1 MSLVYAVVRCHGLV
15 QHLLKREQYLSIVY
29 NEMSLGDI
37 EEYRGYKDEYPLDRR
52 LEIITRRFIERV
64 TFLSKIVEYKIGDFL
79 MTFLDYLE
87 LENLKVKLRT
97 LYGKEENAIYYP
109 YSRFID
115 VNELRKVRTDYA
127 FLRLLRR
134 EPYRMR
140 MDIMRRILRRGD
152 IALGEAYLDACY
164 YDYVKRIIRRNERTL
179 KVLIKFL
186 NYEILRKLTY
196 WLLVLGEEKVYEPI
210 TREMLQGLM
219 PYNEEGRRIALE
231 RAIRRLGINIAE
243 ARKYIET
250 GRIADLMH
258 IARERE
264 LHILQRGARRNSLS
278 LVFIYY
284 YIQLCREEM
293 YNLYRIFIG
302 KENNLPSEA
311 IIGTLI
317 TLF

>member
-1 MSLVYAVVRCHGLV
+1 MSLTYAVVRCHGLI
-15 QHLLKREQYLSIVY
+15 QHLLRKEQYLSIVY
-29 NEMSLGDI
+29 DKLSLGDI
-37 EEYRGYKDEYPLDRR
+37 KEYSEYKDEYSLDRK
-52 LEIITRRFIERV
+52 LEIITRRFVERII
-64 TFLSKIVEYKIGDFL
+64 FLSKIVEDEIRDFL
-79 MTFLDYLE
+79 MAFLDYLE

-109 YSRFID
+109 YSHFID
-115 VNELRKVRTDYA
+115 VNELKEARTDHA
-127 FLRLLRR
+127 FLKLLRR

-164 YDYVKRIIRRNERTL
+164 YDYVKRVIRENERTL

-186 NYEILRKLTY
+186 NYEILRKLAY

-219 PYNEEGRRIALE
+219 PYNEEGRHIGLE
-231 RAIRRLGINIAE
+231 RAIRRLGIDVEE
-243 ARKYIET
+243 AMKYIET
-250 GRIADLMH
+250 GRITDLMH
-258 IARERE
+258 LMRERE
-264 LHILQRGARRNSLS
+264 LRILQRGARRRSLS

-302 KENNLPSEA
+302 KENNLQKEV

-317 TLF
+317 TLL